1 MHYIRPLED
10 IIEKAYKN
18 TLLRMK
24 DVAEAKRHA
33 KYKYKENL
41 KSRKNK
47 RG

>member
-1 MHYIRPLED
+1 
-10 IIEKAYKN
+10 
-18 TLLRMK
+18 MK

-47 RG
+47 RGWLYVFVCGKTS